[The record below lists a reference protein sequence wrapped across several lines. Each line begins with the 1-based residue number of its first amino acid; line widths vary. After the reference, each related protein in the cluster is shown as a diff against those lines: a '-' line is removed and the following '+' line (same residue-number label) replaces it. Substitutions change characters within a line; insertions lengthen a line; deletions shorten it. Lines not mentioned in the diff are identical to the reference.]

1 MKSSLTFIK
10 SNTDQFFKKWD
21 RTIFL
26 SLFISFYLDI
36 VIFLANFGFH
46 KVMEWNDIPY
56 ISYNNLE
63 IFLTKPFAL
72 LGFILIF
79 LFIIFSVFIQFS
91 FLIRGISQI
100 DSSTFQISR
109 IIKDTY
115 KSIPR
120 LFGPSAIFLTIYFIL
135 VIPFAGTIFKTK
147 LLDKVVIPQFILD
160 FLSNNGWIALGI
172 AVLSIAIAYI
182 GLRLM
187 FVLPLMIM
195 NDMSFTQAMKESLAI
210 TKKKFWYYTLRLFIV
225 SAISTIVAV
234 IVYIL
239 VYIFQYIEDG
249 LVKPIPLIMGIL
261 NLSLVQLVSLFVVLW
276 ANYIL
281 IQLLL
286 SNEKVKPDALI
297 NQKGVKQTRF
307 PRWLVITF
315 VSFTVFFYVVG
326 NWIFLVDTVEHPA
339 LNISH
344 RGVDAGYGVQN
355 TIPALEHTIK
365 TAHPD
370 YVEMDIQ
377 ETSDKKFV
385 VMHDENLRV
394 LTGVNKRP
402 QELTLAEL
410 TKLVAKEN
418 GSSAPVVSFD
428 DYLKAANSHKQK
440 LLVEIKTTRYD
451 SKDYVSNFV
460 KQYEKELMD
469 NGHEIHSLDYNAV
482 KEVKKNS
489 KLKTYFILPYNFI
502 FPRTDADGYTMEQ
515 TTLNE
520 SFVDEAHLRK
530 QNVYA
535 WTVNDVD
542 SMKKMALINVD
553 GIITDNSSNLNGVI
567 NELKENPKF
576 ADKILDYLVSVDLDK
591 SLGN

>member
-1 MKSSLTFIK
+1 
-10 SNTDQFFKKWD
+10 
-21 RTIFL
+21 
-26 SLFISFYLDI
+26 
-36 VIFLANFGFH
+36 
-46 KVMEWNDIPY
+46 
-56 ISYNNLE
+56 
-63 IFLTKPFAL
+63 
-72 LGFILIF
+72 
-79 LFIIFSVFIQFS
+79 
-91 FLIRGISQI
+91 
-100 DSSTFQISR
+100 
-109 IIKDTY
+109 
-115 KSIPR
+115 
-120 LFGPSAIFLTIYFIL
+120 
-135 VIPFAGTIFKTK
+135 
-147 LLDKVVIPQFILD
+147 
-160 FLSNNGWIALGI
+160 
-172 AVLSIAIAYI
+172 
-182 GLRLM
+182 
-187 FVLPLMIM
+187 
-195 NDMSFTQAMKESLAI
+195 
-210 TKKKFWYYTLRLFIV
+210 
-225 SAISTIVAV
+225 
-234 IVYIL
+234 
-239 VYIFQYIEDG
+239 
-249 LVKPIPLIMGIL
+249 
-261 NLSLVQLVSLFVVLW
+261 
-276 ANYIL
+276 
-281 IQLLL
+281 
-286 SNEKVKPDALI
+286 
-297 NQKGVKQTRF
+297 
-307 PRWLVITF
+307 
-315 VSFTVFFYVVG
+315 
-326 NWIFLVDTVEHPA
+326 
-339 LNISH
+339 
-344 RGVDAGYGVQN
+344 
-355 TIPALEHTIK
+355 
-365 TAHPD
+365 
-370 YVEMDIQ
+370 MDIQ

-553 GIITDNSSNLNGVI
+553 GIITDNSSDLNGVI

-576 ADKILDYLVSVDLDK
+576 ADKILDYLVSVDLEK

>member
-10 SNTDQFFKKWD
+10 SNTKQFFKKWD

-56 ISYNNLE
+56 ISYNNLG
-63 IFLTKPFAL
+63 IFITKPFAL
-72 LGFILIF
+72 IGFVLIF

-120 LFGPSAIFLTIYFIL
+120 LFGPSALFLTIYFIL
-135 VIPFAGTIFKTK
+135 VVPFAGTIFKTR

-172 AVLSIAIAYI
+172 AVLSIAVAYI
-182 GLRLM
+182 GLRMM

-195 NDMSFTQAMKESLAI
+195 NDMTFTQAMKESLAV
-210 TKKKFWYYTLRLFIV
+210 TRKKFWYYTLRLFMV

-261 NLSLVQLVSLFVVLW
+261 NLSLVQLVSLFVILW
-276 ANYIL
+276 ANFIL

-297 NQKGVKQTRF
+297 NQKGIKQTRF
-307 PRWLVITF
+307 PR
-315 VSFTVFFYVVG
+315 
-326 NWIFLVDTVEHPA
+326 
-339 LNISH
+339 
-344 RGVDAGYGVQN
+344 
-355 TIPALEHTIK
+355 
-365 TAHPD
+365 
-370 YVEMDIQ
+370 
-377 ETSDKKFV
+377 
-385 VMHDENLRV
+385 
-394 LTGVNKRP
+394 
-402 QELTLAEL
+402 
-410 TKLVAKEN
+410 
-418 GSSAPVVSFD
+418 
-428 DYLKAANSHKQK
+428 
-440 LLVEIKTTRYD
+440 
-451 SKDYVSNFV
+451 
-460 KQYEKELMD
+460 
-469 NGHEIHSLDYNAV
+469 
-482 KEVKKNS
+482 
-489 KLKTYFILPYNFI
+489 
-502 FPRTDADGYTMEQ
+502 
-515 TTLNE
+515 
-520 SFVDEAHLRK
+520 
-530 QNVYA
+530 
-535 WTVNDVD
+535 
-542 SMKKMALINVD
+542 
-553 GIITDNSSNLNGVI
+553 
-567 NELKENPKF
+567 
-576 ADKILDYLVSVDLDK
+576 
-591 SLGN
+591 